1 MKPKTYL
8 DMDCVLAD
16 FIKHFNET
24 IHHGGLEK
32 SSFDAYKEHVLDYK
46 DWWYKMPPMSDAKH
60 MVDKLHGDGHD
71 LWILSAAPHWQP
83 EAADQKKRWVRKHFP
98 NINPKQIIVTSRDK
112 KKHYASGG
120 QILIDDYG
128 RNIREWEGAGGNGI
142 KHTDA
147 ASTLRKLE
155 NLQR

>member
-1 MKPKTYL
+1 MNKKTYL

-24 IHHGGLEK
+24 IHHGGLDTAH
-32 SSFDAYKEHVLDYK
+32 FDEYKEHVLKYK

-60 MVDKLHGDGHD
+60 MVDKLHEMGHD
-71 LWILSAAPHWQP
+71 LWILSAAPEWQP
-83 EAADQKKRWVRKHFP
+83 EAKDQKKRWIRKHFP
-98 NINPKQIIVTSRDK
+98 KINPKQIIVTTRADK
-112 KKHYASGG
+112 KNYAPGG

-128 RNIREWEGAGGNGI
+128 RNIREWDGAGGQGI
-142 KHTDA
+142 KHTSA
-147 ASTLRKLE
+147 ADTLKKLE